1 MELKVKAVSPKIGT
15 EIPAPFYATP
25 GAAAMDLHACVD
37 GAVTIPAGG
46 RRVIPTGIAIA
57 LPSAEYVALVF
68 ARSGLGI
75 KHGVAPANCV
85 GVIDSDYRGEIMVG
99 LHNAG
104 ESDYTVQ
111 PGDRIAQLMVVPVVQ
126 AQVQMVEEL
135 DDTARGAGG
144 FGSTGRE
151 LKAIPDE
158 QVKPVS
164 TWVPDLGTFVLNRS
178 VNWFQADVE
187 WQGQSVQLVYD
198 QGSEEEMK
206 AAQETAKAL
215 MDGQAEWDQT
225 IRAYA
230 AGELPAQCA
239 DLQEDEMDDLPAEEL
254 IRRLEPESIQV
265 RPDGSFEFWFHD
277 ADYVWTRAVRVAGDL
292 QNGPAA
298 ISLED

>member
-1 MELKVKAVSPKIGT
+1 MFKLFGKKEEERERPVSTASRHP
-15 EIPAPFYATP
+15 E
-25 GAAAMDLHACVD
+25 AAALSAQFGREEFDIL
-37 GAVTIPAGG
+37 AVTGANSFGG
-46 RRVIPTGIAIA
+46 EREPEAEYWTATLPITAWREDDGPIHQEKTCLVALADDKVLAYLRRVAPRDSIIQARVRQSLVDDRFLLVGMPT
-57 LPSAEYVALVF
+57 PMM
-68 ARSGLGI
+68 
-75 KHGVAPANCV
+75 
-85 GVIDSDYRGEIMVG
+85 D
-99 LHNAG
+99 
-104 ESDYTVQ
+104 
-111 PGDRIAQLMVVPVVQ
+111 
-126 AQVQMVEEL
+126 
-135 DDTARGAGG
+135 
-144 FGSTGRE
+144 RE
-151 LKAIPDE
+151 LKAILDE

>member
-1 MELKVKAVSPKIGT
+1 MFGLFKKKEAEKGPDTLSAPQHPAAAALSAQFAPDEFDILAVTGPSGFDGDRAGEEYWTVTLPLTAWKEEGGPVHRENTCLVALADDKVLPYLRRLAPRDSIIQARVRQGLEDDRFLLVGTPAPVMDRELKVI
-15 EIPAPFYATP
+15 
-25 GAAAMDLHACVD
+25 L
-37 GAVTIPAGG
+37 
-46 RRVIPTGIAIA
+46 
-57 LPSAEYVALVF
+57 
-68 ARSGLGI
+68 
-75 KHGVAPANCV
+75 
-85 GVIDSDYRGEIMVG
+85 
-99 LHNAG
+99 
-104 ESDYTVQ
+104 
-111 PGDRIAQLMVVPVVQ
+111 
-126 AQVQMVEEL
+126 
-135 DDTARGAGG
+135 
-144 FGSTGRE
+144 
-151 LKAIPDE
+151 DE

-198 QGSEEEMK
+198 QGSEEEMR

-254 IRRLEPESIQV
+254 IRRLEPESIQG

>member
-1 MELKVKAVSPKIGT
+1 MFKLFGKKEEERERPVSTASRHP
-15 EIPAPFYATP
+15 E
-25 GAAAMDLHACVD
+25 AAALSAQFGREEFDIL
-37 GAVTIPAGG
+37 AVTGANSFGG
-46 RRVIPTGIAIA
+46 EREPEAEYWTAALPITAWREDDGPIHQEETCLVALADDKVLAYLRRVAPRDSIIQARVRQ
-57 LPSAEYVALVF
+57 SLV
-68 ARSGLGI
+68 
-75 KHGVAPANCV
+75 
-85 GVIDSDYRGEIMVG
+85 
-99 LHNAG
+99 
-104 ESDYTVQ
+104 
-111 PGDRIAQLMVVPVVQ
+111 GDRFLLVGMPTP
-126 AQVQMVEEL
+126 MM
-135 DDTARGAGG
+135 D
-144 FGSTGRE
+144 RE
-151 LKAIPDE
+151 LKAILDE

>member
-1 MELKVKAVSPKIGT
+1 MFKLFGKKEEERERPVSTASRHP
-15 EIPAPFYATP
+15 E
-25 GAAAMDLHACVD
+25 AAALSAQFGREEFDIL
-37 GAVTIPAGG
+37 AVTGANSFGG
-46 RRVIPTGIAIA
+46 EREPEAEYWTATLPITAWREDDGPIHQEETCLVALADDKVLAYLRRVAPRDSIIQARVRQSLVDDRFLLVGMPT
-57 LPSAEYVALVF
+57 PMM
-68 ARSGLGI
+68 
-75 KHGVAPANCV
+75 
-85 GVIDSDYRGEIMVG
+85 D
-99 LHNAG
+99 
-104 ESDYTVQ
+104 
-111 PGDRIAQLMVVPVVQ
+111 
-126 AQVQMVEEL
+126 
-135 DDTARGAGG
+135 
-144 FGSTGRE
+144 RE
-151 LKAIPDE
+151 LKAILDE

-265 RPDGSFEFWFHD
+265 RPDGSFEFWVHD
-277 ADYVWTRAVRVAGDL
+277 ADYVWTRPVRVAGDL

-298 ISLED
+298 VSLED

>member
-1 MELKVKAVSPKIGT
+1 MFKLFGKKDPQPQ
-15 EIPAPFYATP
+15 PAPQEEPALQSKHP
-25 GAAAMDLHACVD
+25 EAAALAAQVGSEEFDIL
-37 GAVTIPAGG
+37 AVTGANSFGG
-46 RRVIPTGIAIA
+46 DKAPD
-57 LPSAEYVALVF
+57 AEYWTATLPITAWREGDGPITREDTCLVAL
-68 ARSGLGI
+68 A
-75 KHGVAPANCV
+75 
-85 GVIDSDYRGEIMVG
+85 
-99 LHNAG
+99 
-104 ESDYTVQ
+104 
-111 PGDRIAQLMVVPVVQ
+111 
-126 AQVQMVEEL
+126 
-135 DDTARGAGG
+135 DDTLLEYLRRRAPRDSIIQARVRQSLVDDRFLLVGMP
-144 FGSTGRE
+144 TPMMDRE
-151 LKAIPDE
+151 LKAILDE

-198 QGSEEEMK
+198 QGSEEEMR

>member
-1 MELKVKAVSPKIGT
+1 MFKLFGKKEEERERPVSTASRHP
-15 EIPAPFYATP
+15 E
-25 GAAAMDLHACVD
+25 AAALSAQFGREEFDIL
-37 GAVTIPAGG
+37 AVTGANSFGG
-46 RRVIPTGIAIA
+46 EREPEAEYWTATLPITAWREDDGPIHQEETCLVALADDQVLAYLRRVAPRDSIIQARVRQSLVDDRFLLVGMPT
-57 LPSAEYVALVF
+57 PMM
-68 ARSGLGI
+68 
-75 KHGVAPANCV
+75 
-85 GVIDSDYRGEIMVG
+85 D
-99 LHNAG
+99 
-104 ESDYTVQ
+104 
-111 PGDRIAQLMVVPVVQ
+111 
-126 AQVQMVEEL
+126 
-135 DDTARGAGG
+135 
-144 FGSTGRE
+144 RE
-151 LKAIPDE
+151 LKAILDE

-239 DLQEDEMDDLPAEEL
+239 GLQEDEMDDLPAEEL

-298 ISLED
+298 VSLED

>member
-1 MELKVKAVSPKIGT
+1 MFKLFGKKEEERERPVSTASRHP
-15 EIPAPFYATP
+15 E
-25 GAAAMDLHACVD
+25 AAALSAQFGREEFDIL
-37 GAVTIPAGG
+37 AVTGANSFGG
-46 RRVIPTGIAIA
+46 EREPEAEYWTATLPITAWREDDGPIHQEETCLVALADDKVLAYLRRVAPRDSIIQARVRQSLVDDRFLLVGMPT
-57 LPSAEYVALVF
+57 PMM
-68 ARSGLGI
+68 
-75 KHGVAPANCV
+75 
-85 GVIDSDYRGEIMVG
+85 D
-99 LHNAG
+99 
-104 ESDYTVQ
+104 
-111 PGDRIAQLMVVPVVQ
+111 
-126 AQVQMVEEL
+126 
-135 DDTARGAGG
+135 
-144 FGSTGRE
+144 RE
-151 LKAIPDE
+151 LKAILDE

-198 QGSEEEMK
+198 QGSEEEMR

-239 DLQEDEMDDLPAEEL
+239 GLQEDEMGDLPAEEL

-298 ISLED
+298 VSLED

>member
-1 MELKVKAVSPKIGT
+1 MFKLFGKKEEERERPVSTASRHP
-15 EIPAPFYATP
+15 E
-25 GAAAMDLHACVD
+25 AAALSAQFGREEFDIL
-37 GAVTIPAGG
+37 AVTGANSFGG
-46 RRVIPTGIAIA
+46 EREPEAEYWTATLPITAWREDDGPIHQEETCLVALADDKVLAYLRRVAPRDSIIQARVRQSLVDDRFLLVGMPT
-57 LPSAEYVALVF
+57 PMM
-68 ARSGLGI
+68 
-75 KHGVAPANCV
+75 
-85 GVIDSDYRGEIMVG
+85 D
-99 LHNAG
+99 
-104 ESDYTVQ
+104 
-111 PGDRIAQLMVVPVVQ
+111 
-126 AQVQMVEEL
+126 
-135 DDTARGAGG
+135 
-144 FGSTGRE
+144 RE
-151 LKAIPDE
+151 LKAILDE

-198 QGSEEEMK
+198 QGSEEEMR

-239 DLQEDEMDDLPAEEL
+239 GLQEDEMGDLPAEEL